1 MKKVGIITIIIFSF
15 LLFLFYGPI
24 SVFRDYII
32 TSSMTTMSH
41 RYIAETLYSDKTI
54 NRVLNKNKVVELKED
69 TNPKLININKKSKA
83 NIFSNKYEKEIL
95 NNHNGIYKTIKVKGS
110 TYNGYLIAIYDPSKI
125 ELAVS
130 KNLGKNGEDVLSIS
144 KRKKA
149 IITINGGGYY
159 DPNWKSNGGVPHG
172 TIIKNSKVISDY
184 NASDVG
190 GGFIGFSK
198 DNKLILSKVSKNKAL
213 KLYKDAM
220 EFGPF
225 LVINRK
231 KVKIKGNGGWG
242 IAPRTAIGQRK
253 DGIVLFLVI
262 DGRTPISIGANM
274 NDLVE
279 IMYNYGAYNAANLDG
294 GSSSAL
300 VINNKIKNKPVG
312 AGKKGLRKIAT
323 FWIVKK

>member
-1 MKKVGIITIIIFSF
+1 MKKVGIITIIIFYF
-15 LLFLFYGPI
+15 LLFLLYGPI

>member
-198 DNKLILSKVSKNKAL
+198 NSKLILSKVSKNKAL